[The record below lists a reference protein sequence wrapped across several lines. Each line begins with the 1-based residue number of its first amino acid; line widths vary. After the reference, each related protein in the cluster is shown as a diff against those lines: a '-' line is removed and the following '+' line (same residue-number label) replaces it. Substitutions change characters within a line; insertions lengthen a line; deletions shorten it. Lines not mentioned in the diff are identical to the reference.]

1 MTVRAVVFDIG
12 GVLEY
17 TPSLG
22 VSQTWEEILGLQPGE
37 LDRRLHD
44 VWRGG
49 TLGLISLREVHRGI
63 AGILGIDAARVDKLM
78 ADVWTEYLGRPN
90 TELVAYLRGLRPR
103 YRTGLLS
110 NSFVGAREREQAAY
124 GFADLVDVVV
134 YSHEVGVAKP
144 DPRMYALVCERLGVT
159 PPETVFLDDVPESVD
174 GARRVGMRAVLFTDN
189 TQAIGE
195 IDGILGR

>member
-49 TLGLISLREVHRGI
+49 TLGLIPLREVHRGI